1 MMWQRGMMYRN
12 LKREHRRLW
21 FERMIRWLL
30 ALGMLL
36 SGFVASGQAGPRNYA
51 ITPPR
56 VSYSD
61 DVAHAIVSFAVS
73 NRGAAGTVATEIVIT
88 QHENGQTS
96 YVEELPALAEGESRD
111 FDICLPL
118 ADLPGEDVFFRISAG
133 IDEYEL
139 AGSRIA
145 RDNEQLFRINKAQAV
160 AGSGVCGA
168 TSTGPFTLTIPLLGW
183 QVVFLGDSI
192 AVNGGQLN
200 YGVALLAFLF
210 FLAALA
216 FCLWL
221 LSLVLRLLF
230 RQPPKFDT
238 WQPPYAH
245 NNWYDMNSTLG
256 RRQSWQYHAQNNLL
270 GEASAPDQLVLVK
283 HLLGRQKEIMGG
295 WRIKAMRSIQY
306 DIYGRISRTEV
317 LMPRGVIE
325 KLNRL
330 LQRAPTLDEAALQ
343 KEIEPLAKRIS
354 RVTLSPV
361 EKQNLPLPIAL
372 EIRFESETGEA
383 RILFELYQF
392 LSEDWRLLDAWEPD
406 LGQTGA
412 RIPEQFNFTLN
423 GQLPGE
429 AAREYK
435 LRLQADMAALLQR
448 MITQLPADTLE
459 DTPPDAT
466 PMDRAEM

>member
-1 MMWQRGMMYRN
+1 MWQRSGVHRN
-12 LKREHRRLW
+12 LKLGHRRLW
-21 FERMIRWLL
+21 LEQMNRWLL

-36 SGFVASGQAGPRNYA
+36 FGFVVIGQAGPRNYS

-61 DVAHAIVSFAVS
+61 DLAHAIVSFEIS
-73 NRGAAGTVATEIVIT
+73 NRGAAGAAATEIVIT

-96 YVEELPALAEGESRD
+96 YIEELPALAEGESRD

-118 ADLPGEDVFFRISAG
+118 ANLPGEDVFFRISAG

-145 RDNEQLFRINKAQAV
+145 RDNEQLFRVNKAQAV
-160 AGSGVCGA
+160 AGSGVCGSSA
-168 TSTGPFTLTIPLLGW
+168 STDPFSLTIPLLGW
-183 QVVFLGDSI
+183 RVVFLGDSL
-192 AVNGGQLN
+192 AVNGSQLD
-200 YGVALLAFLF
+200 YGAVLLALAAL
-210 FLAALA
+210 LAALA

-221 LSLVLRLLF
+221 LSLALRLLF
-230 RQPPKFDT
+230 RQPPRFDA

-245 NNWYDMNSTLG
+245 NSWYDINSTLG

-270 GEASAPDQLVLVK
+270 GEATAPDQLVLVK
-283 HLLGRQKEIMGG
+283 HLLGRQKEVMSG
-295 WRIKAMRSIQY
+295 WRVKAMRSIQY

-330 LQRAPTLDEAALQ
+330 LQRAPTQDEAALH
-343 KEIEPLAKRIS
+343 KAIESLAKRIS
-354 RVTLSPV
+354 RVTLSPI

-372 EIRFESETGEA
+372 EIRFESETDEA
-383 RILFELYQF
+383 RILFELYQYRG
-392 LSEDWRLLDAWEPD
+392 EDWQLLDAWEPD

-429 AAREYK
+429 EAREYK
-435 LRLQADMAALLQR
+435 LRLRTDLAALLLR
-448 MITQLPADTLE
+448 MITQLPDDTLE
-459 DTPPDAT
+459 DPPADAA
-466 PMDRAEM
+466 PLDVSEM

>member
-1 MMWQRGMMYRN
+1 MIG
-12 LKREHRRLW
+12 EHRRLCL
-21 FERMIRWLL
+21 EQMVRWLL
-30 ALGMLL
+30 ALGMMLF
-36 SGFVASGQAGPRNYA
+36 GFVASGQAGPRNYA

-61 DVAHAIVSFAVS
+61 DLAHAIVSFEVS
-73 NRGAAGTVATEIVIT
+73 NRGEAGAVASEIVIT
-88 QHENGQTS
+88 QHESGQTS
-96 YVEELPALAEGESRD
+96 YSETLPALAEGETRD

-118 ADLPGEDVFFRISAG
+118 ANLLGEDVFFRITAG

-160 AGSGVCGA
+160 AGSGVCAGSRI
-168 TSTGPFTLTIPLLGW
+168 TSTAPFTLSIPLLGW
-183 QVVFLGDSI
+183 QVIFLAGHI
-192 AVNGGQLN
+192 EVNGSQLD
-200 YGVALLAFLF
+200 YASALLIFAAI
-210 FLAALA
+210 LAALA

-245 NNWYDMNSTLG
+245 NSWYDMNSTLG

-270 GEASAPDQLVLVK
+270 GEATAPDQLVLVK
-283 HLLGRQKEIMGG
+283 HLLGKQKEIMGS
-295 WRIKAMRSIQY
+295 WRVKAMRSIQY

-317 LMPRGVIE
+317 LMPRGVIDQ
-325 KLNRL
+325 LNRL
-330 LQRAPTLDEAALQ
+330 LQRASAQDGESMQKATEA
-343 KEIEPLAKRIS
+343 LAKRIS
-354 RVTLSPV
+354 RVTLSPI
-361 EKQNLPLPIAL
+361 EKQNLPLPIAM
-372 EIRFESETGEA
+372 EIRFEGVNGEA

-392 LSEDWRLLDAWEPD
+392 RGEAWQLLDVWEPD

-429 AAREYK
+429 ATREYK
-435 LRLQADMAALLQR
+435 LRLRADVAALLLR
-448 MITQLPADTLE
+448 MLSQLPANTQPGE
-459 DTPPDAT
+459 PADAASVNL
-466 PMDRAEM
+466 AEM

>member
-1 MMWQRGMMYRN
+1 MWRRCTVHSNLNRG
-12 LKREHRRLW
+12 HRSKGL
-21 FERMIRWLL
+21 EQMIRWLL

-36 SGFVASGQAGPRNYA
+36 LGFVAMGQAGPRNYS

-61 DVAHAIVSFAVS
+61 DLAHAIVSFEVG
-73 NRGAAGTVATEIVIT
+73 NHGAAGTVATEIVIT
-88 QHENGQTS
+88 QHENGQST
-96 YVEELPALAEGESRD
+96 YIEELPPLAEGETRD

-118 ADLPGEDVFFRISAG
+118 ANLPGEDVFFRITAG

-145 RDNEQLFRINKAQAV
+145 RDNEQLFRINKDQAS
-160 AGSGVCGA
+160 AGSGVCAGSSTA
-168 TSTGPFTLTIPLLGW
+168 TSGPFSLTIPLLGW
-183 QVVFLGDSI
+183 RVVFRGDSI
-192 AVNGGQLN
+192 AVNDSQLD
-200 YGVALLAFLF
+200 YGAALLALLAL
-210 FLAALA
+210 LAALA

-221 LSLVLRLLF
+221 LSLALRLLF
-230 RQPPKFDT
+230 RQPPKFDA

-270 GEASAPDQLVLVK
+270 GEATAPDQLVLVK
-283 HLLGRQKEIMGG
+283 HLLGKQKEVMGS
-295 WRIKAMRSIQY
+295 WRVKAMRSIQY

-330 LQRAPTLDEAALQ
+330 LQRAQTQDEATRRKQ
-343 KEIEPLAKRIS
+343 IESLAKRIC
-354 RVTLSPV
+354 RVTLSPI

-372 EIRFESETGEA
+372 EIRFESESGEA
-383 RILFELYQF
+383 HILFELYQYRG
-392 LSEDWRLLDAWEPD
+392 EGWQLLDAWQPD

-429 AAREYK
+429 ATREYK

-448 MITQLPADTLE
+448 LLTQQPAGTAAMELE
-459 DTPPDAT
+459 R
-466 PMDRAEM
+466 M

>member
-1 MMWQRGMMYRN
+1 MEQ
-12 LKREHRRLW
+12 
-21 FERMIRWLL
+21 MIRWLL

-36 SGFVASGQAGPRNYA
+36 FGFVVIGQAGPRNYS

-61 DVAHAIVSFAVS
+61 DLAHAIVSFEVG
-73 NRGAAGTVATEIVIT
+73 NRGAAGAAATEIVIT
-88 QHENGQTS
+88 QHENGQSS
-96 YVEELPALAEGESRD
+96 YIEELPPLAQGETRD

-118 ADLPGEDVFFRISAG
+118 ANLPGEDVFFRITAG

-145 RDNEQLFRINKAQAV
+145 RDNEQLFRINKAEAI
-160 AGSGVCGA
+160 AGSGVCAGSSA
-168 TSTGPFTLTIPLLGW
+168 APTGPFSLTIPLLGW

-192 AVNGGQLN
+192 AVNDSQLD
-200 YGVALLAFLF
+200 YGTALLAFLAL
-210 FLAALA
+210 LAALA

-221 LSLVLRLLF
+221 LSLALRLLF
-230 RQPPKFDT
+230 RQPPKFDA

-270 GEASAPDQLVLVK
+270 GEATAPDQLVLVK
-283 HLLGRQKEIMGG
+283 HLLGKQKEVMGN
-295 WRIKAMRSIQY
+295 WRVKAMRSIQY

-330 LQRAPTLDEAALQ
+330 LQRAPTQDEATRRKA
-343 KEIEPLAKRIS
+343 IEALAKRIS
-354 RVTLSPV
+354 RVTLSPI

-372 EIRFESETGEA
+372 EIRFESQSGEA
-383 RILFELYQF
+383 RILFELYQHRG
-392 LSEDWRLLDAWEPD
+392 EDWQLLDAWEPD

-435 LRLQADMAALLQR
+435 SRLQTDVAALLLR
-448 MITQLPADTLE
+448 MLTQLPAGAASLDL
-459 DTPPDAT
+459 A
-466 PMDRAEM
+466 

>member
-1 MMWQRGMMYRN
+1 MMWRRCTVHSNLNRG
-12 LKREHRRLW
+12 HRSKCL
-21 FERMIRWLL
+21 EQMNRWLL

-36 SGFVASGQAGPRNYA
+36 FGFVAIGQTGPRNYA

-61 DVAHAIVSFAVS
+61 DMAHAIVSFEVR
-73 NRGAAGTVATEIVIT
+73 NRGAAGAAATEIVIT
-88 QHENGQTS
+88 QHANGQSS
-96 YVEELPALAEGESRD
+96 YIEELPALAEGETRD

-118 ADLPGEDVFFRISAG
+118 ANLPDEDVFFRITAG

-145 RDNEQLFRINKAQAV
+145 RDNEQLFRVNKTQAI
-160 AGSGVCGA
+160 AGSGICAGNSA
-168 TSTGPFTLTIPLLGW
+168 APTDPFSLVIPLLGW
-183 QVVFLGDSI
+183 RVVFLGDSI
-192 AVNGGQLN
+192 QMNGSQLD
-200 YGVALLAFLF
+200 YGSALLAFSVL
-210 FLAALA
+210 LAALA

-221 LSLVLRLLF
+221 LSLALRLLF
-230 RQPPKFDT
+230 RQPPKFDA

-270 GEASAPDQLVLVK
+270 GEATAPDQLVLVK
-283 HLLGRQKEIMGG
+283 HLLGSQKEVMGG
-295 WRIKAMRSIQY
+295 WRVKAMRSIQY

-330 LQRAPTLDEAALQ
+330 LQRAPTLGEATRHKA
-343 KEIEPLAKRIS
+343 IESLAKRIS
-354 RVTLSPV
+354 RVTLSPI

-372 EIRFESETGEA
+372 EIRFESESDEA
-383 RILFELYQF
+383 RILFELYQYRG
-392 LSEDWRLLDAWEPD
+392 EDWQLLDAWEPD

-429 AAREYK
+429 AEREYK
-435 LRLQADMAALLQR
+435 LRLQTDVAALLLR
-448 MITQLPADTLE
+448 MLTQLPAG
-459 DTPPDAT
+459 AAS
-466 PMDRAEM
+466 MDPA

>member
-1 MMWQRGMMYRN
+1 MMWRRCTVHSNLNRG
-12 LKREHRRLW
+12 HRSKWL
-21 FERMIRWLL
+21 EQMIRWLL

-36 SGFVASGQAGPRNYA
+36 FGFVVIGQAGPRNYS

-61 DVAHAIVSFAVS
+61 DLAHAIVSFEVG
-73 NRGAAGTVATEIVIT
+73 NRGAAGAAATEIVIT
-88 QHENGQTS
+88 QHENGQSS
-96 YVEELPALAEGESRD
+96 YIEELPPLAQGETRD

-118 ADLPGEDVFFRISAG
+118 ANLPGEDVFFRITAG

-145 RDNEQLFRINKAQAV
+145 RDNEQLFRINKAEAI
-160 AGSGVCGA
+160 AGSGVCAGSSA
-168 TSTGPFTLTIPLLGW
+168 APTGPFSLTIPLLGW

-192 AVNGGQLN
+192 AVNDSQLD
-200 YGVALLAFLF
+200 YGTALLAFLAL
-210 FLAALA
+210 LAALA

-221 LSLVLRLLF
+221 LSLALRLLF
-230 RQPPKFDT
+230 RQPPKFDA

-270 GEASAPDQLVLVK
+270 GEATAPDQLVLVK
-283 HLLGRQKEIMGG
+283 HLLGKQKEVMGN
-295 WRIKAMRSIQY
+295 WRVKAMRSIQY

-330 LQRAPTLDEAALQ
+330 LQRAPTQDEATRRKA
-343 KEIEPLAKRIS
+343 IEALAKRIS
-354 RVTLSPV
+354 RVTLSPI

-372 EIRFESETGEA
+372 EIRFESQSGEA
-383 RILFELYQF
+383 RILFELYQHRG
-392 LSEDWRLLDAWEPD
+392 EDWQLLDAWEPD

-435 LRLQADMAALLQR
+435 SRLQTDVAALLLR
-448 MITQLPADTLE
+448 MLTQLPAGAASLDL
-459 DTPPDAT
+459 A
-466 PMDRAEM
+466 